1 MDQTRY
7 YPGTFDIGQLVSQ
20 LTYQLQ
26 IRGYQTQSFGSSNQV
41 VVQVRKGG
49 EAAKVFGAQ
58 AALTTM
64 LTQHP
69 NGLLVTLGQQRWGD
83 KALAAGVGA
92 IILWPLAISAAVGA
106 ARQSNLPNEVLS
118 LLDMQVLQQN
128 PSAYPAPVP
137 AQLMMQVQGMYQP
150 PPQQYPPSPPPPPYP
165 PPAPA
170 GPSAAPQSRLC
181 PSCHRSNSPDAAFCQ
196 YCATPLS
203 GSSADRM
210 PAPPPPSHLPSMRA
224 PALPLDPTEQVGAVA
239 EATERGPAPGGPLGT
254 LVLPSGRRLLLT
266 MQEAIVGRGNPDG
279 SQFVE
284 VDLTEELERKSVSRR
299 HARIIRAGSGF
310 ELEDLNSA
318 NQTRLNGELLAPG
331 RRYPLHSGDVIEFGR
346 VRCTF
351 SL

>member
-7 YPGTFDIGQLVSQ
+7 YPGTFDVGQLASQ

-49 EAAKVFGAQ
+49 EAARVFGAQ
-58 AALTTM
+58 AALTAM

-83 KALAAGVGA
+83 KAIAAGVGA

-106 ARQSNLPNEVLS
+106 ARQSNLPNEVLG
-118 LLDMQVLQQN
+118 LLDMLVLQQN
-128 PSAYPAPVP
+128 ASAYPAPVP

-150 PPQQYPPSPPPPPYP
+150 PPPQYQP

-170 GPSAAPQSRLC
+170 GPPVEPPSRLC
-181 PSCHRSNSPDAAFCQ
+181 PSCRRPNSPDAAFCQ
-196 YCATPLS
+196 YCATPLA
-203 GSSADRM
+203 GPPVDRI
-210 PAPPPPSHLPSMRA
+210 PAPPPPPLTYLPSMRA
-224 PALPLDPTEQVGAVA
+224 PALPLDPTERVGAVA
-239 EATERGPAPGGPLGT
+239 EATERGPAPGGSIGALS
-254 LVLPSGRRLLLT
+254 LPSGRRLLIT
-266 MQEAIVGRGNPDG
+266 MQEATVGRGNPDG

-284 VDLTEELERKSVSRR
+284 VDLTEEPERKSVSRR
-299 HARIIRAGSGF
+299 HARIVRAGSGF

-318 NQTRLNGELLAPG
+318 NQTKLNGEALAPG
-331 RRYPLHSGDVIEFGR
+331 RRYPLRDGDVIEFGR

>member
-7 YPGTFDIGQLVSQ
+7 YPGTFDIGQLASQ

-58 AALTTM
+58 AALTAM

-69 NGLLVTLGQQRWGD
+69 TGLLVTLGQQRWGD
-83 KALAAGVGA
+83 KAIAAGVGA

-118 LLDMQVLQQN
+118 LLDMLVLQQN
-128 PSAYPAPVP
+128 ASAYPAPVP

-150 PPQQYPPSPPPPPYP
+150 PPPQYQVPPPPPPPYP
-165 PPAPA
+165 PSAPA
-170 GPSAAPQSRLC
+170 GPPVAPPRLC
-181 PSCHRSNSPDAAFCQ
+181 PSCHRPNGPDAAFCQ
-196 YCATPLS
+196 YCATPLA
-203 GSSADRM
+203 GPPADHM

-224 PALPLDPTEQVGAVA
+224 PALPLDPTERVGTVA
-239 EATERGPAPGGPLGT
+239 EATERGPAPGGPIGALA
-254 LVLPSGRRLLLT
+254 LPSGRRLLLT

-284 VDLTEELERKSVSRR
+284 VDLTEEPERKSVSRR
-299 HARIIRAGSGF
+299 HARIVRSGSSF

-318 NQTRLNGELLAPG
+318 NQTRLNGEPLVPG
-331 RRYPLHSGDVIEFGR
+331 RRYPLHNGDVIEFGR

>member
-7 YPGTFDIGQLVSQ
+7 YPGTFDIGQLASQ

-58 AALTTM
+58 AALTAM

-69 NGLLVTLGQQRWGD
+69 GGLLVTLGQQRWGD

-118 LLDMQVLQQN
+118 LLDMLVLQQN
-128 PSAYPAPVP
+128 ASAYPAPVP

-150 PPQQYPPSPPPPPYP
+150 PPQYPPPPPPPPYP
-165 PPAPA
+165 PPVPA
-170 GPSAAPQSRLC
+170 GPPAAPPPRLC
-181 PSCHRSNSPDAAFCQ
+181 PSCHRPNSPDAAFCQ
-196 YCATPLS
+196 YCATPLA
-203 GSSADRM
+203 GPPADHQ
-210 PAPPPPSHLPSMRA
+210 PGMRA
-224 PALPLDPTEQVGAVA
+224 PALPPDPTERVGSVA
-239 EATERGPAPGGPLGT
+239 EATERGPAPGEPVGA
-254 LVLPSGRRLLLT
+254 LVLSSGRRLVLT

-284 VDLTEELERKSVSRR
+284 VDLTEEPERKSVSRR
-299 HARIIRAGSGF
+299 HARIVRAGSGF

-318 NQTRLNGELLAPG
+318 NQTRLNGEPLVPG
-331 RRYPLHSGDVIEFGR
+331 RRYPLHTGDVIEFGR